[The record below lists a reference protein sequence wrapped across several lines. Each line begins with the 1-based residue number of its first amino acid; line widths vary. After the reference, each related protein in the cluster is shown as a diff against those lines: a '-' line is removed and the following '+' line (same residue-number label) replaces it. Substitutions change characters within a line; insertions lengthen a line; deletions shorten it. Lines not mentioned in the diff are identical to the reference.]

1 MASRGHLGNKIK
13 MTHVKTHSTAATS
26 DVDSDSVDMAGYNG
40 VMFLSYFGTA
50 AANNILKVQQSS
62 DNGSADDWS
71 DVAGTAVSSGTSDE
85 NVWVDVYR
93 PTKRYV
99 RVKALR
105 GTSSTLES
113 IYAFRYDARSLPEA
127 NIISGTIVGETHL
140 DPAEGT
146 A

>member
-1 MASRGHLGNKIK
+1 MASRGHLVDVNKAV
-13 MTHVKTHSTAATS
+13 HVKTHSTAATS

-40 VMFLSYFGTA
+40 VMFRAYFGTP
-50 AANNILKVQQSS
+50 AANNLIKVQQSS

-71 DVAGTAVSSGTSDE
+71 DVAGTSVASGSSNT
-85 NVWVDVYR
+85 VFVDVYR

-99 RVKALR
+99 RIRALR

-113 IYAFRYDARSLPEA
+113 IWADRYDARSLPQT
-127 NIISGTIVGETHL
+127 NTVSETHL
-140 DPAEGT
+140 NPAEGT